1 MVVQSGYEATVM
13 NWLVKLESFKVVVLL
28 CLVGPGK
35 QKYRLHSSMHRN
47 LRLFRF
53 KDNNYIAQLV
63 FPATSEW
70 IKLELHIEMYGHIL
84 AIEIDGPV
92 SIHHSENIFCILY
105 AAVHYLTKN
114 PTCISP
120 HSFYFFVQ
128 LSSITGGTLLYVF
141 ERGSYVQTVWHWG
154 RFNQYFPT
162 QPYLEEKE
170 NTPVSTPQ
178 KRELME
184 PLLQS

>member
-1 MVVQSGYEATVM
+1 
-13 NWLVKLESFKVVVLL
+13 
-28 CLVGPGK
+28 
-35 QKYRLHSSMHRN
+35 MHRN

-105 AAVHYLTKN
+105 AVVHYLTKN

-120 HSFYFFVQ
+120 TRSIS
-128 LSSITGGTLLYVF
+128 LSNCLQSQVEPCRTFLKGDHVYKLYDTQVD
-141 ERGSYVQTVWHWG
+141 ST
-154 RFNQYFPT
+154 NIFPLSHIWRRKKI
-162 QPYLEEKE
+162 PPSPLCKKE
-170 NTPVSTPQ
+170 N
-178 KRELME
+178 
-184 PLLQS
+184 